1 MKKFISV
8 ILGLLVFT
16 SIAYAAMSYECW
28 RYVNGKPEG
37 YISVT
42 ADSRE
47 EAETKAYARF
57 KELGSQIDY
66 CKCK

>member
-16 SIAYAAMSYECW
+16 AIAYAAMSYECW
-28 RYVNGKPEG
+28 RYVNGKPIGFINVE
-37 YISVT
+37 
-42 ADSRE
+42 ADSKE
-47 EAETKAYARF
+47 EAETKAYARL
-57 KELGSQIDY
+57 KESGSQIDY